1 MTYGELYKI
10 GNTYE
15 CLDWYAQR
23 NGEADKWHKCEI
35 IDVNYNKTGRVK
47 ATVKNCSNEV
57 FITKARKP
65 SVILGR
71 SVWERLEY
79 EPKNKRK
86 NNVYNTSTFRNLT
99 INN

>member
-15 CLDWYAQR
+15 CLDFNSQYY
-23 NGEADKWHKCEI
+23 GEAVKWHKCEI
-35 IDVNYNKTGRVK
+35 IDVNYTKAGKVK

-57 FITKARKP
+57 FITTARKP
-65 SVILGR
+65 SVMLGK
-71 SVWERLEY
+71 SVWETLDY
-79 EPKNKRK
+79 EPKK
-86 NNVYNTSTFRNLT
+86 NTPNDTSTFRNLT